1 MPFADPEKNRSYQ
14 RDYKRLQRAGGCQT
28 PGQTR
33 LPVEFRWQT
42 AADVLALLDEQV
54 AAVRQDA
61 SLGSVERAKGVGSL
75 AGIALRA
82 IDAGDV
88 AARVEALE
96 SILKSRPKQRDAALR
111 PLPGGFKRFFPGRGV
126 GCGLRKVDPVK
137 FAWNPFFR
145 RVSNPVPL
153 PTHDSW
159 KGQFYGIG
167 SSDVGRAKRG

>member
-1 MPFADPEKNRSYQ
+1 MAD
-14 RDYKRLQRAGGCQT
+14 QT

-61 SLGSVERAKGVGSL
+61 SLGSVERAKAVGSL

-96 SILKSRPKQRDAALR
+96 SILKSRPKEVAGTHCSPVR
-111 PLPGGFKRFFPGRGV
+111 LPGK
-126 GCGLRKVDPVK
+126 
-137 FAWNPFFR
+137 N
-145 RVSNPVPL
+145 
-153 PTHDSW
+153 
-159 KGQFYGIG
+159 
-167 SSDVGRAKRG
+167 

>member
-1 MPFADPEKNRSYQ
+1 MPFADPEKIRSDQ
-14 RDYKRLQRAGGCQT
+14 RDDKRLQRAGGCQT

-96 SILKSRPKQRDAALR
+96 SILKSRPKGRDAA
-111 PLPGGFKRFFPGRGV
+111 
-126 GCGLRKVDPVK
+126 
-137 FAWNPFFR
+137 
-145 RVSNPVPL
+145 
-153 PTHDSW
+153 
-159 KGQFYGIG
+159 
-167 SSDVGRAKRG
+167 

>member
-33 LPVEFRWQT
+33 LPVEFRLQT

-54 AAVRQDA
+54 AAVRQDG

-96 SILKSRPKQRDAALR
+96 SILKSRPKERDAA
-111 PLPGGFKRFFPGRGV
+111 
-126 GCGLRKVDPVK
+126 
-137 FAWNPFFR
+137 
-145 RVSNPVPL
+145 
-153 PTHDSW
+153 
-159 KGQFYGIG
+159 
-167 SSDVGRAKRG
+167 

>member
-1 MPFADPEKNRSYQ
+1 MPFADPEKTRSYQ
-14 RDYKRLQRAGGCQT
+14 RDYQRLQRAGGCQT

-33 LPVEFRWQT
+33 LPVEFRLQT

-54 AAVRQDA
+54 AAVRQAA

-96 SILKSRPKQRDAALR
+96 SILKSRPKYRPQLISSLCCEECDHSKSSFDFAAGWL
-111 PLPGGFKRFFPGRGV
+111 
-126 GCGLRKVDPVK
+126 C
-137 FAWNPFFR
+137 A
-145 RVSNPVPL
+145 
-153 PTHDSW
+153 
-159 KGQFYGIG
+159 
-167 SSDVGRAKRG
+167 A

>member
-1 MPFADPEKNRSYQ
+1 MPFADPEKNRSDQ
-14 RDYKRLQRAGGCQT
+14 RDDKRRQRAGGCQT

-54 AAVRQDA
+54 AAVRQAA
-61 SLGSVERAKGVGSL
+61 SLGSVERAKAVGSL

-96 SILKSRPKQRDAALR
+96 SILKSRPKEKDAASVT
-111 PLPGGFKRFFPGRGV
+111 PSRFVR
-126 GCGLRKVDPVK
+126 
-137 FAWNPFFR
+137 
-145 RVSNPVPL
+145 
-153 PTHDSW
+153 
-159 KGQFYGIG
+159 
-167 SSDVGRAKRG
+167 